1 MYYTTYETTSTMP
14 QISPVVWI
22 IYIAIMVFELVALW
36 KLYAKAGQPGWA
48 AIVPIYNFY
57 IWLKIVKMEWWHLLI
72 MLFVPC
78 AILVYACILN
88 YKTAMVF
95 GKDTGFGVLCIFF
108 SNIMIPILA
117 FGSSEYV
124 G

>member
-1 MYYTTYETTSTMP
+1 MYTTYETTSTMP
-14 QISPVVWI
+14 QISPVIWI
-22 IYIAIMVFELVALW
+22 FYLAIMVFELVALW
-36 KLYAKAGQPGWA
+36 KIYAKAGQPGWA
-48 AIVPIYNFY
+48 AIVPIYNIY

-78 AILVYACILN
+78 AAIVYSCILN

-108 SNIMIPILA
+108 SGIMFPILA